1 MINELR
7 IKVFDIFMYSIMLF
21 PIMTVVTDS
30 GIINKILFG
39 LLVIS
44 YILIISNEKIKK
56 KSFIIIFIMILGYFI
71 SILNTNFPL
80 ENNNMMFYYPFIII
94 YIKSIF

>member
-1 MINELR
+1 MIDELR

-39 LLVIS
+39 LLIAS
-44 YILIISNEKIKK
+44 YILIISNKKIKK
-56 KSFIIIFIMILGYFI
+56 KTFIII
-71 SILNTNFPL
+71 S
-80 ENNNMMFYYPFIII
+80 
-94 YIKSIF
+94 S